1 MKMMRLQKFLAENGV
16 ASRRKAE
23 EYIKQGRV
31 KVNNKKV
38 QEMGYKVSSQD
49 KVFFDNQP
57 VVSRQRE
64 YQYLLLNK
72 PIGYLSTVK
81 AGREI
86 GPTVMELLPKE
97 RRLYPVGRLDKN
109 TSGLMIFTDDGDLA
123 LRLMHP
129 RFAKEKEYE
138 VEVKNP
144 INQDFLRKMANGVMI
159 EGQLTLPARLKKINS
174 TKFKIIITQGRK
186 RQIRLMCR
194 ALGNQVIKLKRL
206 RINKI
211 TLGNL
216 PEGRWRE
223 LSPAEIA
230 SLKK

>member
-1 MKMMRLQKFLAENGV
+1 MRLQKFLAENGV

-57 VVSRQRE
+57 VVLRQRK

-72 PIGYLSTVK
+72 PTGYLSTVK
-81 AGREI
+81 VGREI

-97 RRLYPVGRLDKN
+97 KRLYPVGRLDKN

-123 LRLMHP
+123 LRLTHP

-159 EGQLTLPARLKKINS
+159 DGQLTLPARLKKINS

>member
-1 MKMMRLQKFLAENGV
+1 MRLQKFLAENGV
-16 ASRRKAE
+16 TSRRKAE

-138 VEVKNP
+138 VEVKNS

-159 EGQLTLPARLKKINS
+159 DGQLTLPARLKKINS